1 MTNISRMMTISSKF
15 ILNFIIF
22 CVIVSFLTKLLTLD
36 ILFSTEIRVV
46 VAAKLVLLGV
56 LILTSIILV
65 LRKSLVAKLV
75 TLGR

>member
-1 MTNISRMMTISSKF
+1 MMTISSKF

-22 CVIVSFLTKLLTLD
+22 CVIVSFSTKLLTLD